1 MFPSFTGNSRRPR
14 QVNLS
19 GRNPNPFATPGSAG
33 GQNVAVVNAQQER
46 IQRQKERER
55 LHAAKTLQRTW
66 RGHNSR
72 AKLKS
77 LWRTEWDAHEH
88 ICSEKQADTYHT
100 SYDSAEDSLMQLRL
114 LAHFFDP
121 RSAADVRRLLHYF
134 SRTSWSSNDAVPTS
148 AFLPMAFLKL
158 ENHCLRA
165 LDHRIDRTSGVKQL
179 SEEIDALLEALW
191 MITEILPHQTALNAD
206 KFYHTLARFTR
217 SSQLSQRMSLFQRVL
232 ISPLRKIHS
241 ETFSAYEGFISKYLI
256 ILNLHEFLNVRNGL
270 EELADHVNIRLLAK
284 ATADVL
290 SRQQPWELVSNSK
303 FQARLRL
310 NSRERLALL
319 TNFIFFHR
327 KAHNFTKPEA
337 YSGNDDFVA
346 VVSKLLSSL
355 ADEIDIEAR
364 TFTDSSADVSPQSF
378 DEFTQAQ
385 LISLVNQESI
395 GGMLRSTQNQ
405 PARPKTSD
413 ADSVASR
420 TASTVAQ
427 NLAGFALTLLRLFPL
442 RGDEIRMWLY
452 LGSTDK
458 LAGTNESATKFF
470 WDAVRQTH
478 CFRAIT
484 RDSKTAFNLL
494 KPRSQ
499 SLDSGW
505 QPPRA
510 SEVQADDLDDEWRL
524 IFTFMEL
531 YTFMLKVM
539 DDEEFFSRSHI
550 GSGRQTMGTS
560 STRQNAL
567 PLTAIQELSTFLK
580 NLGFTLYF
588 NGADLSKASESA
600 WTSESIS
607 NYFKHASSHI
617 VARTPMKAE
626 VLKKPSLSIAGLAGI
641 SVDYVKG
648 LTTGLLRMI
657 YERDSRRKF
666 LPDDHWLMTSR
677 FDMDSFIPA
686 VVEEEENRSR
696 LDAED
701 DGEEDWPGEERED
714 AYDQFLQGITSRT
727 PRIRQVERLRTEQRK
742 LSRQRYLQAVAPRLE
757 ILQNMPFLIPFT
769 TRVQIFREFVHLDQI
784 KRRNGY
790 TDPDTW
796 RMAMHSSHRSTGENE
811 LSHYHAKVRRKHE
824 FDDAYEQFYSLGSAL
839 KEPIQITFVDQFDT
853 VEAGIDGGGVT
864 KEFLTSVT
872 SEAFSPSDGIDFFV
886 ENDQHLLYPNPTVVE
901 EKKELLRGAGVQEG
915 TTDWRNEMS
924 DMMQRYEFLGRIVG
938 KCLYEGILVDIGF
951 AGFFLLKWALT
962 GGSGSAP
969 NESGYRAN
977 LNDLRDLDEEL
988 YQGLLQLKNYPGDVE
1003 DFSLN
1008 FSVTDNIPLGNGRTT
1023 TLTRELKPDGANT
1036 PVTNENRLVYIS
1048 YMARYRLSAQPL
1060 HQTNAFLRGLA
1071 SIIQPSW
1078 LSMFN
1083 QSELQT
1089 LIGGAR
1095 ASIDIAD
1102 LRRHTQYGGVY
1113 VIGNDGQE
1121 HPSVRLFWRVMESL
1135 NDRDRA
1141 AVLKFVTSTPRAP
1154 LLGFASLN
1162 PKFSIRDAGDDQE
1175 RLPST
1180 STCVNLLKLPRFT
1193 DERVLR
1199 EKLLYAVNSGAGFDL
1214 S

>member
-19 GRNPNPFATPGSAG
+19 GRNPNPFANPGSAG
-33 GQNVAVVNAQQER
+33 GQNIAVVNAQQER

-72 AKLKS
+72 AKIKS
-77 LWRTEWDAHEH
+77 SWRTVWDAHEG
-88 ICSEKQADTYHT
+88 ICPERQADRFHT
-100 SYDSAEDSLMQLRL
+100 PYDSAEESLLQLRL

-121 RSAADVRRLLHYF
+121 RSAADIRRLLHYL
-134 SRTSWSSNDAVPTS
+134 SRASWSSDDAVPTPG
-148 AFLPMAFLKL
+148 FLPLAFLKL
-158 ENHCLRA
+158 ENLCLRA
-165 LDHRIDRTSGVKQL
+165 LDHRINRSSGVEQL
-179 SEEIDALLEALW
+179 SEEIDSLLEALW
-191 MITEILPHQTALNAD
+191 MIAEIVPHQTALNS
-206 KFYHTLARFTR
+206 KNFYHTLARFTR
-217 SSQLSQRMSLFQRVL
+217 SSQLSKRMRLFEKVL
-232 ISPLRKIHS
+232 ISPLQKIHS
-241 ETFSAYEGFISKYLI
+241 QTLSAYEGFVSKYLI
-256 ILNLHEFLNVRNGL
+256 ILNLHEFLNVQNGF
-270 EELADHVNIRLLAK
+270 EELADHVNIRLLAR

-290 SRQQPWELVSNSK
+290 HHDEPWERVVNST
-303 FQARLRL
+303 FQSRL

-327 KAHNFTKPEA
+327 KAHNFAKPEA

-355 ADEIDIEAR
+355 ADEIDIETR
-364 TFTDSSADVSPQSF
+364 SFTDSSADASSQSF
-378 DEFTQAQ
+378 DEFAQAQ

-405 PARPKTSD
+405 PSRPKKSD
-413 ADSVASR
+413 ADGVASR
-420 TASTVAQ
+420 TPSTLAQ

-458 LAGTNESATKFF
+458 LVGTNESVTKFF

-478 CFRAIT
+478 CFQSIT
-484 RDSKTAFNLL
+484 RDSKSALNLL
-494 KPRSQ
+494 KPRGQ

-510 SEVQADDLDDEWRL
+510 SEVQAHSIDDEWRL
-524 IFTFMEL
+524 IFVFMEL

-550 GSGRQTMGTS
+550 GSGRQNMGMS

-588 NGADLSKASESA
+588 NGAELSKASESE
-600 WTSESIS
+600 WTSEAIT
-607 NYFKHASSHI
+607 NYFNHDSTHKL
-617 VARTPMKAE
+617 TPPPTKE
-626 VLKKPSLSIAGLAGI
+626 DLKKPRLSVGGLTGI
-641 SVDYVKG
+641 SIDYVKG

-666 LPDDHWLMTSR
+666 LPDGHWLMTSR
-677 FDMDSFIPA
+677 FDMDAFIPA

-701 DGEEDWPGEERED
+701 DEEEDWHAEEPED
-714 AYDQFLQGITSRT
+714 VYDQSPLIGTSRT
-727 PRIRQVERLRTEQRK
+727 LRIRQRERLRTEQRK

-796 RMAMHSSHRSTGENE
+796 RVAMHSGQRGTGENQ

-824 FDDAYEQFYSLGSAL
+824 FDDAYEQFYALGSAL

-872 SEAFSPSDGIDFFV
+872 SEAFSPSDGINFFV
-886 ENDQHLLYPNPTVVE
+886 ENDQHLLYPNPTAME
-901 EKKELLRGAGVQEG
+901 EKKELLREAGVRNDS
-915 TTDWRNEMS
+915 TDWKTEML

-977 LNDLRDLDEEL
+977 LNDLRNLDEEL

-1008 FSVTDNIPLGNGRTT
+1008 FSVTDNIPLGKGRTT

-1048 YMARYRLSAQPL
+1048 YMARYRLQLQPL
-1060 HQTNAFLRGLA
+1060 YQTNAFLRGLA

-1095 ASIDIAD
+1095 ASIDVAD

-1113 VIGNDGQE
+1113 VIGDDGQE
-1121 HPSVRLFWRVMESL
+1121 HPSVQLFWRVMASFD
-1135 NDRDRA
+1135 DRDRA

-1162 PKFSIRDAGDDQE
+1162 PKFSIRDAGDDQD

-1180 STCVNLLKLPRFT
+1180 STCVNLLKLPRFA